1 MEMKK
6 LTSKLMAG
14 TLMAGAMALTAGSA
28 VQADSQGVTDSEVV
42 FGSVNDLSGIFAAV
56 GVPAT
61 NGANLRFEEANAA
74 GGVHGRQIRFVVEDN
89 GYQIPRAMQG
99 YNKLLNRDKVFGM
112 LLSLG
117 TPMNIAGFKLLDP
130 KGIPNIGPLSSARQM
145 LQEPVDNKFI
155 GFSSYYDQVDA
166 GVTYLAAE
174 FDAKEVCSMYIPS
187 DFGKEIQES
196 AVATAEKLGLTYAAE
211 TSHKP
216 DELDF
221 VGSLTKLKAAG
232 CDVIAMALGVRQG
245 ITVVG
250 TAKKLGWTDVKFLN
264 TSAGFLDVVA
274 AVPGGVT
281 EGLYAAAGW
290 VDLIARAEDEV
301 PAKFIADYEAKFG
314 QPAGG
319 FAMLGY
325 SAADTVVRALE
336 AAGQDLTQESF
347 VKGMETLAYFDA
359 LTDTQISYSADD
371 HRGADDIVIS
381 VVEAGKWKELSRQ

>member
-1 MEMKK
+1 MKK
-6 LTSKLMAG
+6 LTSKVMAG
-14 TLMAGAMALTAGSA
+14 TLMAGAMALTTGSA

-61 NGANLRFEEANAA
+61 NGANMRFAEANEA

-130 KGIPNIGPLSSARQM
+130 KGIPNVGPLSAARQM
-145 LQEPVDNKFI
+145 LQDPVENKFI
-155 GFSSYYDQVDA
+155 GFSSYYDQVVA
-166 GVTYLAAE
+166 GVTYLAGE
-174 FDAKEVCSMYIPS
+174 FDAKEVCAMYIPS
-187 DFGKEIQES
+187 DFGKEIKES
-196 AVATAEKLGLTYAAE
+196 AEETAAKLGLTYAAE

-232 CDVIAMALGVRQG
+232 CDVVALALGVRQG

-290 VDLIARAEDEV
+290 VDLAARAEDEV
-301 PAKFIADYEAKFG
+301 PAKFIADYEAQFG
-314 QPAGG
+314 HPASG

-336 AAGQDLTQESF
+336 AAGQDLTQEAF
-347 VKGMETLAYFDA
+347 IKGMESLEYFDA
-359 LTDTQISYSADD
+359 LTDTQISYSATD

-381 VVEAGKWKELSRQ
+381 VVEGGVWKELSRQ

>member
-1 MEMKK
+1 MKR
-6 LTSKLMAG
+6 LTSIA
-14 TLMAGAMALTAGSA
+14 MAGALALSAGSNA
-28 VQADSQGVTDSEVV
+28 WAETQGVTDKEIV

-56 GVPAT
+56 GVPAV

-99 YNKLLNRDKVFGM
+99 YNKLLNRDKVFAM

-130 KGIPNIGPLSSARQM
+130 KGIPNVSPLSAARQM
-145 LQEPVDNKFI
+145 LQDPVDNKFI
-155 GFSSYYDQVDA
+155 GFSSYYDQVEA
-166 GVTYLAAE
+166 GVSYLAGEFGAE
-174 FDAKEVCSMYIPS
+174 EVCTMYIPS

-196 AVATAEKLGLTYAAE
+196 SVETAAKLGLSFAAE
-211 TSHKP
+211 TTHKP

-232 CDVIAMALGVRQG
+232 CDIVTMALGVRQG

-290 VDLIARAEDEV
+290 VDLIARAEEPA
-301 PAKFIADYEAKFG
+301 PAKFMADYEAKFG
-314 QPAGG
+314 HPAGG

-336 AAGQDLTQESF
+336 AAGQDLTHESF
-347 VKGMETLAYFDA
+347 VKGMESLNFFDE
-359 LTDTQISYSADD
+359 LTDSKISYGPDD

-381 VVEAGKWKELSRQ
+381 VVESGKWKVLSRQ

>member
-1 MEMKK
+1 MKK
-6 LTSKLMAG
+6 LTSIA
-14 TLMAGAMALTAGSA
+14 MAGAFALASGTTAWA
-28 VQADSQGVTDSEVV
+28 ETQGVSDSEVV

-56 GVPAT
+56 GVPAV
-61 NGANLRFEEANAA
+61 NGANMRFEEANAA
-74 GGVHGRQIRFVVEDN
+74 GGVHGRQLRFVVEDN

-99 YNKLLNRDKVFGM
+99 YNKLLNRDKVFAM

-130 KGIPNIGPLSSARQM
+130 KGIPNVGPLTAARQM
-145 LQEPVDNKFI
+145 LQDPVENKFI
-155 GFSSYYDQVDA
+155 GFSSYYDQVHA
-166 GVTYLAAE
+166 GVTYLAGE
-174 FDAKEVCSMYIPS
+174 FGAKEVCSMYIPS
-187 DFGKEIQES
+187 DFGKEIQEG
-196 AVATAEKLGLTYAAE
+196 TAETAKELGLSFAAE
-211 TSHKP
+211 TTHKP

-232 CDVIAMALGVRQG
+232 CDVVTMALGVRQG

-250 TAKKLGWTDVKFLN
+250 TAKKIGWTDVKFLN

-290 VDLIARAEDEV
+290 VDLVARAEDPV
-301 PAKFIADYEAKFG
+301 PAKFMADYEAKFG
-314 QPAGG
+314 HPASG

-336 AAGQDLTQESF
+336 AAGQELTHESF
-347 VKGMETLAYFDA
+347 IKGMESLNYFDD
-359 LTDTQISYSADD
+359 LTDSKVTYGPDD

-381 VVEAGKWKELSRQ
+381 VVENGKWKVLSRQ

>member
-1 MEMKK
+1 MKK
-6 LTSKLMAG
+6 LTSIAV
-14 TLMAGAMALTAGSA
+14 AGAFALASGTTAWA
-28 VQADSQGVTDSEVV
+28 ETQGVSDSEVV

-56 GVPAT
+56 GVPAV
-61 NGANLRFEEANAA
+61 NGANMRFEEANAA
-74 GGVHGRQIRFVVEDN
+74 GGVHGRQLRFVVEDN

-99 YNKLLNRDKVFGM
+99 YNKLLNRDKVFAM

-130 KGIPNIGPLSSARQM
+130 KGIPNVGPLTAARQM
-145 LQEPVDNKFI
+145 LQDPVENKFI
-155 GFSSYYDQVDA
+155 GFSSYYDQVHA
-166 GVTYLAAE
+166 GVTYLAGE
-174 FDAKEVCSMYIPS
+174 FGAKEVCSMYIPS
-187 DFGKEIQES
+187 DFGKEIQEG
-196 AVATAEKLGLTYAAE
+196 TAETARELGLSFAAE
-211 TSHKP
+211 TTHKP

-232 CDVIAMALGVRQG
+232 CDVVTMALGVRQG

-250 TAKKLGWTDVKFLN
+250 TAKKIGWTDVKFLN

-290 VDLIARAEDEV
+290 VDLVARAEDPV
-301 PAKFIADYEAKFG
+301 PAKFMADYEAKFG
-314 QPAGG
+314 HPASG

-336 AAGQDLTQESF
+336 AAGQDLTHESF
-347 VKGMETLAYFDA
+347 IKGMESLNYFDD
-359 LTDTQISYSADD
+359 LTDSKVTYGPDD

-381 VVEAGKWKELSRQ
+381 VVENGKWKVLSRQ

>member
-1 MEMKK
+1 MKK
-6 LTSKLMAG
+6 VTS
-14 TLMAGAMALTAGSA
+14 TLLAAAMATGLTGGLGGAA
-28 VQADSQGVTDSEVV
+28 QAETQGVTADEVI

-56 GVPAT
+56 GVPAV
-61 NGANLRFEEANAA
+61 NGANLRFDEANAA

-130 KGIPNIGPLSSARQM
+130 KGIPNVGPLSAAREM
-145 LQEPVDNKFI
+145 LSEPLDNKFS
-155 GFSSYYDQVDA
+155 GFSSYWDQVQA
-166 GVTYLAAE
+166 GVKYLAGE
-174 FDAKEVCSMYIPS
+174 FDAKEICTMYIPS
-187 DFGKEIQES
+187 DFGKEIAES
-196 AVATAEKLGLTYAAE
+196 TKDVASGLGLTFGGE
-211 TSHKP
+211 TTHKP

-232 CDVIAMALGVRQG
+232 CDVVTMALGVRQG

-250 TAKKLGWTDVKFLN
+250 TAKKLGWTDVKFMN
-264 TSAGFLDVVA
+264 TSAGFLGVVA

-281 EGLYAAAGW
+281 EGLYASAGW
-290 VDLIARAEDEV
+290 VDLNARAADAA
-301 PAKFIADYEAKFG
+301 PAKFMADYQAKYD

-336 AAGQDLTQESF
+336 AAGQDLTHESF
-347 VKGMETLAYFDA
+347 IKGMESLDYFDA
-359 LTDTQISYSADD
+359 LTDTQITYSAGD

-381 VVEAGKWKELSRQ
+381 VVEGGMWKELDRQ